1 MTAKAT
7 TPAAGKRDW
16 KYYLQERVLVIFFLG
31 FSSGLPFPLVYAT
44 LSAWL
49 EEAGVERS
57 TISTFAWLGFA
68 YSLKFVW
75 APLVDSL
82 RLPVLTGIFGRRR
95 AWMLL
100 AQVSIGASLLILAG
114 IDPLV
119 VLVLPKGDTERPEV
133 EDRRGDVLAG
143 IEALH
148 IVIDAY
154 RIESAPD
161 DMQGVL
167 AAAYQYGYRISLLIS
182 MAGALYLADFG
193 SWQMTYTAMAGC
205 MVIGLLAT
213 LWCREPETAAGTDIY
228 AGDTYA
234 AKISSWFTHAVAEPF
249 ADFFARYGRF
259 LFIILL
265 FVSLYRISDYV
276 LGILANPFY
285 LAIGYTKSE
294 VATVAKVYGTWMTVV
309 GVGAGGW
316 AVLRYGVAQ
325 CLVIATTLIMSTNLF
340 FAVMTQVGPEIW
352 MLGVTITADNI
363 AQGFGGT
370 VLIAYLSSLTN
381 REFTAT
387 QYALLSSFMALLPKF
402 LAGYSG
408 NVQESIGWLGF
419 FLYAAALGVPAI
431 LLSIVPAIVLA
442 FVVARRHDTLV
453 GDESAG
459 A

>member
-1 MTAKAT
+1 MTANDAS
-7 TPAAGKRDW
+7 PAAEKRDW
-16 KYYLQERVLVIFFLG
+16 KYYLQEKVLVIFFLG

-49 EEAGVERS
+49 EDAGVERS

-75 APLVDSL
+75 APLVDSM
-82 RLPVLTGIFGRRR
+82 RLPILTRIFGRRR

-100 AQVSIGASLLILAG
+100 AQVSIGASLLVLAG
-114 IDPLV
+114 IDPRSNIEGFAIV
-119 VLVLPKGDTERPEV
+119 A
-133 EDRRGDVLAG
+133 LAV
-143 IEALH
+143 AFSSATQD

-154 RIESAPD
+154 RIESAAD
-161 DMQGVL
+161 EMQGVL

-213 LWCREPETAAGTDIY
+213 LWCREPDATGVADIY
-228 AGDTYA
+228 SGDTYA
-234 AKISSWFTHAVAEPF
+234 EKITSWFTHAVAEPF
-249 ADFFARYGRF
+249 ADFYARFGRF
-259 LFIILL
+259 LFMILL

-294 VATVAKVYGTWMTVV
+294 VATVAKIYGTWMTVI

-316 AVLRYGVAQ
+316 AVLRYGVAR

-340 FAVMTQVGPEIW
+340 FAIMTQVGPKIW

-381 REFTAT
+381 RDFTAT

-431 LLSIVPAIVLA
+431 LLA
-442 FVVARRHDTLV
+442 FVVARRHDRLV
-453 GDESAG
+453 GDGSDDGRA
-459 A
+459 